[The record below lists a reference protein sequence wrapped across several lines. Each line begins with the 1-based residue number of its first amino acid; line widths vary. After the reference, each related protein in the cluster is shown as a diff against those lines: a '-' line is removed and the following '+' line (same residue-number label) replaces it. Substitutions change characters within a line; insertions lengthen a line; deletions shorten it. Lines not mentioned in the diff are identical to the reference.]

1 MTRPLERSTEGKA
14 ETKGHVEKDPNL
26 GWCDRQGGSQGEA
39 QTVNTR
45 NELEMQLL
53 STWSGPGL
61 EELKVLN
68 SHHLPSGGVEVSLA
82 HGRGP
87 GTLGHDT
94 LNRRIRKFVG
104 AAAWKYPPVQPPP
117 LPQASQLPSHTRLT
131 SKPLA
136 VRSEG
141 FSGRWPVAVMVR
153 VQLA

>member
-61 EELKVLN
+61 EELKVSFEL
-68 SHHLPSGGVEVSLA
+68 SPPAEWRGRSVVGPWKRARHARSRYPKQKDPKVCRGRCVEISSRSASSSASSLP
-82 HGRGP
+82 
-87 GTLGHDT
+87 
-94 LNRRIRKFVG
+94 
-104 AAAWKYPPVQPPP
+104 
-117 LPQASQLPSHTRLT
+117 T
-131 SKPLA
+131 SKPYQA
-136 VRSEG
+136 YQQAFGGKVG
-141 FSGRWPVAVMVR
+141 GI
-153 VQLA
+153 